1 MDRKAIESLFEE
13 LGTPLILKAPHT
25 SFSMHVDKVETVHA
39 FQEVAKKYYRRAS
52 EIVVQ
57 GFVPSRFDWRVTTL
71 NGEVL
76 FVCKYI
82 MPGNSWKIQR
92 TENGHIIWAKI
103 EAADMNE
110 VDPEL
115 MEVGLAASRAIGNGL
130 YGVDIKEVNGE
141 YIVIEV
147 NDNPNIDAGG
157 EDAKNPEVYER
168 IVKYLAEE

>member
-1 MDRKAIESLFEE
+1 
-13 LGTPLILKAPHT
+13 
-25 SFSMHVDKVETVHA
+25 
-39 FQEVAKKYYRRAS
+39 
-52 EIVVQ
+52 
-57 GFVPSRFDWRVTTL
+57 
-71 NGEVL
+71 
-76 FVCKYI
+76 

-92 TENGHIIWAKI
+92 TENGHLIWAKI